1 MLIRLLSIA
10 SIAIGATLYVLWRP
24 GSLLFFAWLA
34 ALGLDG
40 FVGELRGM
48 AAGLSTTFPGWVYFS
63 LPQGLWVLG
72 GCLAIHSIWRDPRR
86 PEQQFWMFIILLLA
100 VGGELGQA
108 LGFVQGIFD
117 PIDLALI
124 FIAFMAAQL
133 LAATGA
139 DANQPTRAQV

>member
-1 MLIRLLSIA
+1 MVIRLLSIA
-10 SIAIGATLYVLWRP
+10 AISVGATIYVLWRP

-40 FVGELRGM
+40 LVREMRGM
-48 AAGLSTTFPGWVYFS
+48 AEGFSTTFPGWVYFS

-72 GCLAIHSIWRDPRR
+72 GCLAIHSIWRDRR
-86 PEQQFWMFIILLLA
+86 CPAQQGWMFIILLLA

-108 LGFVQGIFD
+108 SGFVQGIFD
-117 PIDLALI
+117 PTDLALI

-133 LAATGA
+133 LSATGVNA
-139 DANQPTRAQV
+139 SQRTGVRV